1 MLGGWERAVLLVGG
15 EVDDCWLGESRTLV
29 VALLVGRKV
38 DRRLGRMLGGG
49 IATDQEGWERGLTKD
64 ALLVR
69 REVVPLLIVGMERE
83 AGILGGWE
91 RVALLVGKIGRGGRR
106 LRCWLGESQ
115 TTVVPLL
122 VGKDSNYYIL

>member
-38 DRRLGRMLGGG
+38 DRRLGRMLGG

-69 REVVPLLIVGMERE
+69 REVVPLLIVGRE
-83 AGILGGWE
+83 KQG
-91 RVALLVGKIGRGGRR
+91 
-106 LRCWLGESQ
+106 C
-115 TTVVPLL
+115 
-122 VGKDSNYYIL
+122 

>member
-69 REVVPLLIVGMERE
+69 REVVPLLIVGRE
-83 AGILGGWE
+83 KQG
-91 RVALLVGKIGRGGRR
+91 
-106 LRCWLGESQ
+106 C
-115 TTVVPLL
+115 
-122 VGKDSNYYIL
+122 